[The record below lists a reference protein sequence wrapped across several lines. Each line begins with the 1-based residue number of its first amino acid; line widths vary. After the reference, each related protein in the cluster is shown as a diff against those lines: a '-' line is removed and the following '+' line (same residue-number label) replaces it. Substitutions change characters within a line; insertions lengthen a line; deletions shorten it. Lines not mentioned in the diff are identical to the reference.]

1 MRLGVIVAA
10 LSLMAGCA
18 SQQGGALQKPG
29 APGVAQPSQL
39 GETEVRYGRIARID
53 PVSLEGDHQLGVGH
67 VLGAV
72 AGGALGHQFGS
83 GGGRMVAQVLGSVG
97 GGYAG
102 GAVQNKY
109 PERRPGQ
116 HFTVTLASGV
126 AVGVTQPAQAGLQVG
141 DCVRIDGSG
150 QTARVVRADCMGAQA
165 VVAAPP
171 RAPSQGDAFRD
182 ELRERVRERMEAE
195 RAAATAPA
203 APEPARPLGESQIR
217 FGRIVRIDSVTLQG
231 EHEVGLEGV
240 MNGVSGAA
248 LGDPVPGGDGRA
260 FADVANALGS
270 VSARTSE
277 IKYASPQPG
286 ELISVK
292 LDNGVAV
299 GILQPVDAE
308 LRVGDRV
315 RIDGAGPKARVMRA

>member
-1 MRLGVIVAA
+1 M
-10 LSLMAGCA
+10 
-18 SQQGGALQKPG
+18 
-29 APGVAQPSQL
+29 
-39 GETEVRYGRIARID
+39 
-53 PVSLEGDHQLGVGH
+53 SLEGDHQLGIGH

-72 AGGALGHQFGS
+72 AGGALGHQFGN
-83 GGGRMVAQVLGSVG
+83 GGGRMVAQVLGSLG

-102 GAVQNKY
+102 GVIQNKY
-109 PERRPGQ
+109 VDRQPGQ
-116 HFTVTLASGV
+116 HITVTLASGV
-126 AVGVTQPAQAGLQVG
+126 AVGVTQAAQAGLQVG

-150 QTARVVRADCMGAQA
+150 QTARVVRADCIGAQA
-165 VVAAPP
+165 AVAAPP
-171 RAPSQGDAFRD
+171 PAPSQGDALRD

-195 RAAATAPA
+195 RAAAPAPA
-203 APEPARPLGESQIR
+203 AAEPAVRPLGESQIR

-260 FADVANALGS
+260 FADVANTLGS

-292 LDNGVAV
+292 LDNGIAV
-299 GILQPVDAE
+299 GITATRRCRIAGRRPGA
-308 LRVGDRV
+308 DR
-315 RIDGAGPKARVMRA
+315 RGGAQGAGDAGVVPAEAGGRHTRHFNACSRRYSREVCPMETASSWILRAVFPTPLPARRP

>member
-1 MRLGVIVAA
+1 M
-10 LSLMAGCA
+10 SL
-18 SQQGGALQKPG
+18 
-29 APGVAQPSQL
+29 
-39 GETEVRYGRIARID
+39 D
-53 PVSLEGDHQLGVGH
+53 GDHQLGVGH

-72 AGGALGHQFGS
+72 AGGALGHQFGN

-102 GAVQNKY
+102 GVVQNKY
-109 PERRPGQ
+109 VDRRPGQ
-116 HFTVTLASGV
+116 HITVTLASGV
-126 AVGVTQPAQAGLQVG
+126 AVGVTQAAQTGLQVG

-150 QTARVVRADCMGAQA
+150 QTARVVRAGCIGTQA
-165 VVAAPP
+165 AVAAPP
-171 RAPSQGDAFRD
+171 PAPSQGDALRD

-195 RAAATAPA
+195 RAAAPAPA
-203 APEPARPLGESQIR
+203 AAEPAVRPLGESQIR

-248 LGDPVPGGDGRA
+248 LGHPVPGGDGRA
-260 FADVANALGS
+260 FADVANTLGS

-286 ELISVK
+286 QLISVK

-299 GILQPVDAE
+299 GITQPVDAE
-308 LRVGDRV
+308 LRVGDPV
-315 RIDGAGPKARVMRA
+315 RIDGAGPKARVTRA